1 MEGWVKFHR
10 KAYDNFLYQENRPH
24 TKREA
29 WEDIIALVNHEDDKC
44 LIGGSLIECKRGQST
59 KSLETWAKLFRWNK
73 SKLRRFLI
81 LLKKENMLTLENVLK
96 STRLTICNYDI
107 YQSERNAGETLV
119 KRKRNAGE
127 TLTQPKQEL
136 KNNIIY
142 TDEQNVNYSNFNKWL
157 QENAPRVLKMQNPIT
172 IKEFLKLK
180 EDNYLDKTGVEK
192 LKEMDNWA
200 DLFKKISAN
209 KTLRNWVNRE
219 DEKKSK

>member
-1 MEGWVKFHR
+1 M
-10 KAYDNFLYQENRPH
+10 
-24 TKREA
+24 
-29 WEDIIALVNHEDDKC
+29 
-44 LIGGSLIECKRGQST
+44 
-59 KSLETWAKLFRWNK
+59 
-73 SKLRRFLI
+73 
-81 LLKKENMLTLENVLK
+81 
-96 STRLTICNYDI
+96 
-107 YQSERNAGETLV
+107 

-142 TDEQNVNYSNFNKWL
+142 TDEQNLNYSNFNKWL

-192 LKEMDNWA
+192 LKEMDKWA
-200 DLFKKISAN
+200 YLFKKISAN